1 MREPFIFLCSEIT
14 RENALV
20 LMHWLEDQEVRRYLS
35 DARNVSAGIAQV
47 LDRVNLPI
55 LTHLFNK
62 DGRFYIAYDRHNVP
76 VGFVRLVIKSAE
88 TEIVIV
94 IGDRNNWGK
103 RLGTGTIRESLKIAF
118 FELRSS
124 RVVAKIHKENK
135 RSIRAFRSAGFRMEH
150 ETPELKSFIITM
162 EEYLKSIQEGIARSD
177 EIYITEV
184 DKARLKKLIDG
195 KLHGAAK
202 PADESLLA
210 LDREISRATVVAIKL
225 LRRDVV
231 TMNSR
236 FLLHL
241 DGEKME
247 ASLVYPHQADWS
259 LKRLSVLSPVGTAV
273 LGYSEGNNIEWGVP
287 SGVMAIEIKKIL
299 YQPEAAGD
307 YHL

>member
-1 MREPFIFLCSEIT
+1 MREPFIFLYSEIT

-20 LMHWLEDQEVRRYLS
+20 LMHWLEDHEVGRYLS
-35 DARNVSAGIAQV
+35 DARNVSASIAQV

-103 RLGTGTIRESLKIAF
+103 HLGTGTIRESLKIAF
-118 FELRSS
+118 FELRSP
-124 RVVAKIHKENK
+124 RVVANIHKENR
-135 RSIRAFRSAGFRMEH
+135 RSIRAFRNAGFRMEH
-150 ETPELKSFIITM
+150 ETSELKSFIITM
-162 EEYLKSIQEGIARSD
+162 EEYLKSIQEEIAASD

-184 DKARLKKLIDG
+184 DKARLKKLIDD
-195 KLHGAAK
+195 KLYDGMK
-202 PADESLLA
+202 MDKSLLT
-210 LDREISRATVVAIKL
+210 LDREINRATVVDIKQ
-225 LRRDVV
+225 LRQDVV

-241 DGEKME
+241 NGEEME
-247 ASLVYPHQADWS
+247 ASLVYPHEADWTE
-259 LKRLSVLSPVGTAV
+259 KRLSVLSPIGTAI
-273 LGYSEGNNIEWGVP
+273 LGYSEGNSIEWEVP
-287 SGVMAIEIKKIL
+287 SGVIAIEIKKIL

-307 YHL
+307 YQL